1 MSMIK
6 HRVLSAPISFVTAPI
21 SFVILKRSAKS
32 QDSRRNQLIGK
43 AVLLAMQRG
52 VFDESVL
59 QYVLDSGLTH
69 PDDRA
74 LFNLD

>member
-6 HRVLSAPISFVTAPI
+6 PRAPSAPIFR
-21 SFVILKRSAKS
+21 VILIQSISS
-32 QDSRRNQLIGK
+32 QDHVDFDRKNQLIGT

-52 VFDESVL
+52 VFDESVF